1 MNNHEQ
7 IEKLKNEIHMLEKHA
22 IKDSSLTPPIT
33 EVEIGESFDETVEG
47 IFSDDP
53 KYWEKKTPPGARM
66 PYDDP
71 FHIQN
76 LKKLH
81 LRQKER
87 EETLTDRI
95 AFNEEN
101 YFSKAKKTIS
111 LVEKGINDAEN
122 VDYKEAIAS
131 FKLALQTLPGKNYG
145 QLSASLYFNLGKSYF
160 EEGNIETGLRYI
172 IKYCEMKSDADYYKT
187 ALTKLFQFEYKRV
200 NIQGEAQRVIKGGTL
215 TGKKF
220 EAAKGKPIFKKPIKV
235 DNPRIYL
242 DYKIP
247 VNLEIEKKE
256 KENTLLLDYQYLARI
271 HKSSQSHYVYELR
284 LPLCNLSDFMNE
296 FYGTLLEYELSITLP
311 NDLNTLY
318 TELLVGNKL
327 QESLKHYEQNKYTPL
342 HEFKSIAIIEVP
354 FEKNHHFLEDYK
366 QFLTL
371 FVLKKKTE
379 KELVQEEI
387 GKIKQEYLHVEKFE
401 LDQMWMQ
408 YEAEY
413 YHHLKTREEYAKLC
427 LRLYNVENDIPHNTD
442 NKEIYNQAKSHYQK
456 LLGNAFAY
464 FQTGKKRGSGVFAY
478 LGIHHVQL
486 DCFIENQWA
495 QMQKIIE
502 IDPEATLQ
510 RARVVIEAII
520 EEILIKRG
528 SSASNLDLRS
538 KIEKIDWSLN
548 DDIRAK
554 LVKLRFKGNKSNH
567 YEEIKRSYFG
577 KLEMITKEQAIQN
590 LAYLKETIIYLI
602 QKFQL

>member
-1 MNNHEQ
+1 MNNHNQ
-7 IEKLKNEIHMLEKHA
+7 IEKLKNEIHMLEEYA

-33 EVEIGESFDETVEG
+33 EIEIAEFFDETVEG

-53 KYWEKKTPPGARM
+53 QFWVKEMPPGVRSG
-66 PYDDP
+66 YDDP
-71 FHIQN
+71 FHIQD
-76 LKKLH
+76 LKKIHLH
-81 LRQKER
+81 QKER
-87 EETLTDRI
+87 EKTLTDRI

-122 VDYKEAIAS
+122 GDEKEAIAS
-131 FKLALQTLPGKNYG
+131 FKLALQTLPDKNYG
-145 QLSASLYFNLGKSYF
+145 QLTASLYFNLGKSYF
-160 EEGNIETGLRYI
+160 EEGNIETGLRYF
-172 IKYCEMKSDADYYKT
+172 IKYCEMQNDADYYKVE
-187 ALTKLFQFEYKRV
+187 LTKRFQFEYKRV

-215 TGKKF
+215 IGKTFKV
-220 EAAKGKPIFKKPIKV
+220 AKGKPIFKKPIKV
-235 DNPRIYL
+235 DNPRIFI

-247 VNLEIEKKE
+247 VNLEIETKE
-256 KENTLLLDYQYLARI
+256 KENILLLDYKYIARI
-271 HKSSQSHYVYELR
+271 HKSLQGYYLYEIL
-284 LPLCNLSDFMNE
+284 LPLCNFSDFMNE

-318 TELLVGNKL
+318 TELFVGNKL
-327 QESLKHYEQNKYTPL
+327 QESLKHYEQKYTPL
-342 HEFKSIAIIEVP
+342 HEFKSIALIKVP

-366 QFLTL
+366 QFLSL
-371 FVLKKKTE
+371 FVLKQKNE

-387 GKIKQEYLHVEKFE
+387 EKIKQQYLQQEKFE
-401 LDQMWMQ
+401 LEQMWMQ

-427 LRLYNVENDIPHNTD
+427 LRLYNLENGIPYDTD
-442 NKEIYNQAKSHYQK
+442 NKEIYNQAISQYLK
-456 LLGNAFAY
+456 LLGNAFAF
-464 FQTGKKRGSGVFAY
+464 FQTGKKRDSGVFAY
-478 LGIHHVQL
+478 VDINHDQL
-486 DCFIENQWA
+486 DRFIENQWA

-502 IDPEATLQ
+502 TDPVATLQ

-520 EEILIKRG
+520 EEIFIKRG

-577 KLEMITKEQAIQN
+577 KLEIITKEQAIQN
-590 LAYLKETIIYLI
+590 LTYLKETIIYLI

>member
-1 MNNHEQ
+1 MDNHNQ
-7 IEKLKNEIHMLEKHA
+7 IEKLKDEIHMLEEYA

-33 EVEIGESFDETVEG
+33 EVEIAEFFDETVEG

-53 KYWEKKTPPGARM
+53 HYWVKETPPGAGLG
-66 PYDDP
+66 YDDP
-71 FHIQN
+71 FHIQD

-81 LRQKER
+81 LHQKES
-87 EETLTDRI
+87 EKTLTDRI
-95 AFNEEN
+95 AFNEGI

-111 LVEKGINDAEN
+111 LVEKGVNDAEN
-122 VDYKEAIAS
+122 GDEKEAIAS

-145 QLSASLYFNLGKSYF
+145 QLTASLYFNLGKSYF
-160 EEGNIETGLRYI
+160 EEGNIETGLRYF
-172 IKYCEMKSDADYYKT
+172 IKYCEIQNDADYYKA
-187 ALTKLFQFEYKRV
+187 ALTKRFQFEYKRV
-200 NIQGEAQRVIKGGTL
+200 NIQGESQRVIKGGTL
-215 TGKKF
+215 IGKKF
-220 EAAKGKPIFKKPIKV
+220 EVAKGKPIFKKPIKV
-235 DNPRIYL
+235 DNSRIYL

-247 VNLEIEKKE
+247 VNLEIEMKE
-256 KENTLLLDYQYLARI
+256 KENILLLDYQYLARI
-271 HKSSQSHYVYELR
+271 HKSLQGYYLYEIL
-284 LPLCNLSDFMNE
+284 LPLCNFSDFMNE

-318 TELLVGNKL
+318 TELFVGNKL
-327 QESLKHYEQNKYTPL
+327 QESLKYYEQKKYTPL
-342 HEFKSIAIIEVP
+342 HEFKSIALIKVP

-366 QFLTL
+366 QFLSL
-371 FVLKKKTE
+371 FVLKQKTE

-387 GKIKQEYLHVEKFE
+387 EKIKQQYLQQEKFE
-401 LDQMWMQ
+401 LEQLWMQ

-427 LRLYNVENDIPHNTD
+427 LLLYNLENGIPHDTD
-442 NKEIYNQAKSHYQK
+442 NKEIYNQAKSHYLK

-464 FQTGKKRGSGVFAY
+464 LQTRKKRGSGVFAY
-478 LGIHHVQL
+478 LNIHHDQL
-486 DCFIENQWA
+486 DRFIENQWA

-502 IDPEATLQ
+502 IDCVATLQ

-520 EEILIKRG
+520 EEIFIKRG

-577 KLEMITKEQAIQN
+577 KLEIITKEQAIQN
-590 LAYLKETIIYLI
+590 LTYLKETIIYLI